1 MLEGIAL
8 SRNIASFA
16 VMCFVSLAWLAP
28 AAAAESNP
36 FVGSWVL
43 DASRSK
49 FDEGPVPKAE
59 TRTYAI
65 SQVAGALTI
74 VVEGVGPDGAAYAY
88 GASGDLDGKTY
99 PIAGRDEGARI
110 LGDAISW
117 KRIDPNTVE
126 MAVKKKG
133 DVLDTVRHSVS
144 EDGKT
149 LTVTE
154 NGVGPEG
161 MPAHATMVYYKN

>member
-1 MLEGIAL
+1 L
-8 SRNIASFA
+8 SRIIASFA
-16 VMCFVSLAWLAP
+16 ALCLVSLGWLAP
-28 AAAAESNP
+28 ATAVAAESNP
-36 FVGSWVL
+36 LIGTWVF

-59 TRTYAI
+59 TRTYSI
-65 SQVAGALTI
+65 SQVAGALTM

-110 LGDAISW
+110 LGDSISW
-117 KRIDPNTVE
+117 RRIDANTVE
-126 MAVKKKG
+126 MAVKKKT

-154 NGVGPEG
+154 NGLGPEG
-161 MPAHATMVYYKN
+161 MRVHATMVYYKH